1 MFTAEN
7 THGFSAADLALLN
20 AALETLMAR
29 DSSIDEKSA
38 SDIINNN
45 WRETGN
51 TVESLVKR

>member
-7 THGFSAADLALLN
+7 TQGFSAADLALLN
-20 AALETLMAR
+20 AALETMMAR
-29 DSSIDEKSA
+29 YPDVDESNA
-38 SDIINNN
+38 HDIINNN